1 MERSPVSV
9 STLRLLAITTAL
21 ALAGVIA
28 VNGLANALPLNGV
41 GTGQLSDELPNLF
54 VPAGITFAIWG
65 LIYLLLALYAGAVVM
80 EAFGCRAGSAWTAAD
95 AGLFLANA
103 AANIGWIFAWH
114 WRLVGLALLLMIVI
128 LTTLILL
135 EEKNYRRLK
144 ARASLGVA
152 RPFRRFLLSTPLN
165 VYLGWIM
172 VATIANVT
180 ALLVS
185 LGWDGWGL
193 DPRIWAVLV
202 IDVATILAVSLVLYR
217 RAIAA
222 PLVVVWAFAGIVI
235 KRLAVDGAATRAVWL
250 SALIGSG
257 LILIVLVISRLP
269 QGRSSSLREG

>member
-1 MERSPVSV
+1 MERNPVSI
-9 STLRLLAITTAL
+9 STLRLLAIITVL
-21 ALAGVIA
+21 ALAGVIT

-41 GTGQLSDELPNLF
+41 GTGQLSDELPNFF
-54 VPAGITFAIWG
+54 VPAGITFAVWG
-65 LIYLLLALYAGAVVM
+65 LIYLLLAGYVGAVVM
-80 EAFGCRAGSAWTAAD
+80 DAFSGRAGSAWTATD
-95 AGLFLANA
+95 AALFLANA

-114 WRLVGLALLLMIVI
+114 WRLVRLALLLMIVI
-128 LTTLILL
+128 LATLILL
-135 EEKNYRRLK
+135 EERNFRRLK
-144 ARASLGVA
+144 AGASLGIA
-152 RPFRRFLLSTPLN
+152 KPFRRFLLSAPIN

-172 VATIANVT
+172 VASIANAT

-185 LGWDGWGL
+185 LGWNGWGL
-193 DPRIWAVLV
+193 DPRIWAVIV

-235 KRLAVDGAATRAVWL
+235 KRLAIDGAATRAVWL

-269 QGRSSSLREG
+269 QKRSSSLRDS